1 MSPDSGPP
9 AHWSDAAN
17 LEFLEMLVVFSTH
30 NGGMI
35 PPTDTYR
42 QWAATLSS
50 HHAFQFRVKQLRS
63 RYQRFRKVYHL
74 FMGMKTASGL
84 GWDEAL
90 QKVTCPDWKWEDYCK
105 VRICF
110 TKCISL
116 VQLVNCIVYHL
127 FVQK

>member
-1 MSPDSGPP
+1 MPRDSGPA

-17 LEFLEMLVVFSTH
+17 LEFLEMLAAFFTH

-35 PPTDTYR
+35 PPMDTYR

-63 RYQRFRKVYHL
+63 RNQCFRKVYHL

-90 QKVTCPDWKWEDYCK
+90 QKVTCPEWRWQDYCK
-105 VRICF
+105 VCICF
-110 TKCISL
+110 KNCISFL
-116 VQLVNCIVYHL
+116 QLVNCVVYYL
-127 FVQK
+127 FL